1 MSGLNGWTGKILEVD
16 LSSGQIMTSTI
27 KEEWLHNFIGG
38 SGLASK
44 VLYDRV
50 GPDVE
55 PFSSENLIIISA
67 GPLTG
72 TVAPSGSRVEVT
84 TKSPL
89 TGILG
94 RANSGGI
101 FGAKMKM
108 AGYDLIVICGKSE
121 QPVYL
126 WIDDDIVELRDA
138 NHLWGLDVWQTHHG
152 ICETHKAELLDGN
165 FLNSIGTL
173 SIGPAG
179 ENLSMAACVMD
190 GLAHAAGLGAIGAV
204 WGYKK
209 LKAVAVR
216 GTKGVNIAKPK
227 ELVQTA
233 KSLWERSHAYPLFGS
248 TFKYG
253 TNAWV
258 GGSYSRSKVAR
269 VFVGGERND
278 AIEEKGFEAI
288 YDGHRGC
295 HGCFLSCDHFL
306 NVKEG
311 KYKGTKGEGVEG
323 FVQIYALSFKI
334 RSASFLAK
342 YNNLC
347 NQLGMNVSSVGSAV
361 VWAMEL
367 WKAGVISIEDTGGI
381 EITEGNEEAIL
392 ELMSQMAYRRGF
404 GDIMS
409 DYPVQA
415 ARRLGKDSDLYAA
428 HTKGQFAWV
437 PGHGIGTTLIYTL
450 GLNTATR
457 GFDHLTGTLSIY
469 TRDWRVEFGMTDKL
483 LTELGQ
489 KRYGDPNTFMT
500 PWEVNLNTVQAEIDQ
515 ENLLYMCDMAG
526 MCKFPTQYNMPV
538 NGIYYSDIA
547 HLLTQV
553 TGEDFTEVELIEAAS
568 RVKTLQHA
576 YNAREGIRRIDDYP
590 FFLRWEMEKGEPHP
604 LFTADKVKLTL
615 KNYDAVLDEWYR
627 LRGFDPVTGIPRQA
641 TLERLGLHDV
651 VEDLK
656 KRDVLKETIH

>member
-1 MSGLNGWTGKILEVD
+1 MNTLNGWTGRKLEVD
-16 LSSGQIMTSTI
+16 LSSGRISTETI
-27 KEEWLHNFIGG
+27 QKDWMRKFVG
-38 SGLASK
+38 SSGFASK
-44 VLYDRV
+44 ILYDRV
-50 GPDVE
+50 GPEVK
-55 PFSSENLIIISA
+55 PYSPENLIIISV

-72 TVAPSGSRVEVT
+72 TLAPSGSRVEVT

-108 AGYDLIVICGKSE
+108 SGYDLIVISGKSKK
-121 QPVYL
+121 PVYI
-126 WIDDDIVELRDA
+126 WIEDDAVELRGAD
-138 NHLWGLDVWQTHHG
+138 HLWGLDVWQTHHR
-152 ICETHKAELLDGN
+152 ICDTHKAKLLDGN

-204 WGYKK
+204 WGDKN

-216 GTKGVNIAKPK
+216 GTKGVGIARPK

-233 KSLWERSHAYPLFGS
+233 KRLWERAHADPLFES

-278 AIEEKGFEAI
+278 AIEEKGFEEI

-323 FVQIYALSFKI
+323 FVQIYALSFKT

-367 WKAGVISIEDTGGI
+367 WKAGVINKEDTGGI

-392 ELMSQMAYRRGF
+392 VLMSQMAYRKGF

-409 DYPVQA
+409 DYPKEA
-415 ARRLGKDSDLYAA
+415 ARKLGKGSDRYAA

-457 GFDHLTGTLSIY
+457 GFDHLTGTISIY
-469 TRDWRVEFGMTDKL
+469 TRDWRAEFGMTDKL

-515 ENLLYMCDMAG
+515 ENLLYMCDMVG

-538 NGIYYSDIA
+538 HGIYYSDIA
-547 HLLTQV
+547 LLLEQV
-553 TGEDFTEVELIEAAS
+553 TGEDFTAGELVDAAS
-568 RVKTLQHA
+568 RVKTLEHA
-576 YNAREGIRRIDDYP
+576 YNAREGMRRIDDYP
-590 FFLRWEMEKGEPHP
+590 FFLRWEMERGEPHP
-604 LFTADKVKLTL
+604 LFTASKVKLTL
-615 KNYDAVLDEWYR
+615 ENYNAVLDEWYK
-627 LRGFDPVTGIPRQA
+627 LRGFDPVVGIPRKA
-641 TLERLGLHDV
+641 TLERLGLPDV
-651 VEDLK
+651 AEDLQ
-656 KRDVLKETIH
+656 KRGTLKERNH